1 MNDINALIS
10 LLEARMRKI
19 HTKKQK
25 SRLLRLALALNDLKI
40 GVVTPF
46 ADYLI
51 KAMQPCKI
59 TKLTMS
65 MKNAPTIGT
74 TIN

>member
-25 SRLLRLALALNDLKI
+25 SQSFTTGFGFNDLKI